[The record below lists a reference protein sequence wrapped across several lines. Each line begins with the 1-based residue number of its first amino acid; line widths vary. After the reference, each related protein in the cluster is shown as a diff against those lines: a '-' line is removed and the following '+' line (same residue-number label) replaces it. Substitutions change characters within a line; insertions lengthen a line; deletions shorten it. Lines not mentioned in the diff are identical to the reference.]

1 MTNIESKTA
10 VVNTDTATL
19 VEFLSDMNNVEKLLP
34 RDKITEWKSDEK
46 SCSFKIQNAYTIGLV
61 FDHATPDKVVYQS
74 AQGSPFAFTLTTS
87 VVAKDGAT
95 HAGVLCEADINPFL
109 KMIVVNPLKNLF
121 DYMGDR
127 MEKIY
132 KPHES

>member
-10 VVNTDTATL
+10 VINTDAATL
-19 VEFLSDMNNVEKLLP
+19 VAFLSDMNNVEKLLP

-61 FDHATPDKVVYQS
+61 FSNATADKVIYQS
-74 AQGSPFAFTLTTS
+74 APGSPFAFTLTTS
-87 VVAKDGAT
+87 IVEKDNAA
-95 HAGVLCEADINPFL
+95 HASLLCEADINPFL

-132 KPHES
+132 KPHEA